1 MKLKKLL
8 SSAVAIAVAS
18 VLAAASAAFTVF
30 ALTDGEAAYCFD
42 TNAALTEWQTYGSIE
57 ETGFQ
62 AVQTT
67 LASKNGNGSLLVSEN
82 VAEEPENRFGG
93 MYIDASALGLD
104 SFQGCTVEM
113 SVLLCENAEGF
124 YDNLSLFSDGMIWLT
139 STPESLSTSEWTTV
153 TLEIPQN
160 ATNNRVGFT
169 IPTFLPHKGDIVY
182 IDDFSVTDP
191 DGNIIA
197 NKGDYYAKEVTS
209 SEKVSSGTN
218 IVLTILLVVLII
230 VIVGGIGLIVSSA
243 IKRFS

>member
-8 SSAVAIAVAS
+8 SAAVAS
-18 VLAAASAAFTVF
+18 VLTAASAAFAVS
-30 ALTDGEAAYCFD
+30 ALNDGEAAYCFD
-42 TNAALTEWQTYGSIE
+42 TNAALTQWQTYGSVE

-67 LASKNGNGSLLVSEN
+67 LVSKNGNGSLLVSEN
-82 VAEEPENRFGG
+82 VPEEPENRFGG
-93 MYIDASALGLD
+93 MYIDAATLGLD

-139 STPESLSTSEWTTV
+139 STPVTLSTSEWTTV

-209 SEKVSSGTN
+209 SEKVSSRTN
-218 IVLTILLVVLII
+218 IILTVLLVVLIL

>member
-8 SSAVAIAVAS
+8 AAAAAS
-18 VLAAASAAFTVF
+18 VLTAAGA
-30 ALTDGEAAYCFD
+30 ALTVSALNDGEAAYCFD
-42 TNAALTEWQTYGSIE
+42 TGAALSEWHTYGSIE

-67 LASKNGNGSLLVSEN
+67 LVSKNGNGSLLVSEN
-82 VAEEPENRFGG
+82 VAEETENRFGG
-93 MYIDASALGLD
+93 MYIDASSLGLS

-124 YDNLSLFSDGMIWLT
+124 YDDLSLFSDGMIWLT
-139 STPESLSTSEWTTV
+139 STPESLSTSEWTTL

-169 IPTFLPHKGDIVY
+169 IPTFLPHKGDIIY

-191 DGNIIA
+191 DGNIVA
-197 NKGDYYAKEVTS
+197 NRGDYYAKEVTS
-209 SEKVSSGTN
+209 AEKVSSGTN
-218 IVLTILLVVLII
+218 IVLTVLLIVLIL